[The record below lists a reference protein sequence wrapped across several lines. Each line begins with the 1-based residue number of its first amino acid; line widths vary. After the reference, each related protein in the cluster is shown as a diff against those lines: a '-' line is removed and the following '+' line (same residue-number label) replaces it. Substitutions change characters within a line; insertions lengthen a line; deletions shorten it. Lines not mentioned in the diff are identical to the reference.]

1 MEFITIMMPLKLKR
15 PCRIIMALR
24 PAKTQVDRF
33 IGGGVLAGPYLKQT
47 AAEVSLYVSC
57 FIDLKC
63 FISSKG

>member
-1 MEFITIMMPLKLKR
+1 
-15 PCRIIMALR
+15 MALR

-57 FIDLKC
+57 FIDLKWL
-63 FISSKG
+63 ISSEG